1 MKRIF
6 ILLCIT
12 SLFLSCERD
21 NLYEGPSLET
31 MLGPF
36 ELIQK
41 FQVGNQ
47 NVDFYNGESTF
58 FTAEF
63 SKEVDWKV
71 VITGS
76 SSGAIKN
83 ITGRDI
89 SLSEFNATWDGSTTN
104 LPMFKQEACTAE
116 LYVSYSSELEDSTIT
131 VSDSL
136 IGISQ
141 LNVSSIKENDGLILS
156 DFELGFNDNWENR
169 SLASLG
175 NVDIINEFTD
185 VTISTQAG
193 VYFNPMGGNGAP
205 EGNMYYNLSGSC
217 SWDWLIGMLVFPA
230 DAFGDNTFELD
241 DNPDKVYFNFLL
253 NVPDNISNAKLLI
266 RFYEDDDNDGVFQS
280 GSEDMYS
287 LWMESFESGWQNI
300 SVRYSDLEALVDGS
314 PIQPDGDGV
323 RSPNLLKTIDVLLLA
338 DPSSGFSQVQMDY
351 IIFTEDQPLNP

>member
-41 FQVGNQ
+41 FQVSNQ

-156 DFELGFNDNWENR
+156 DFETGPNPNWDLFTQGGSMLIN
-169 SLASLG
+169 SSVNSPQG
-175 NVDIINEFTD
+175 NSFYKM
-185 VTISTQAG
+185 S
-193 VYFNPMGGNGAP
+193 GN
-205 EGNMYYNLSGSC
+205 C
-217 SWDWLIGMLVFPA
+217 SWDWLIGMA
-230 DAFGDNTFELD
+230 TIEAESYGSTTFDLS
-241 DNPDKVYFNFLL
+241 DNPNEVYFNVLL
-253 NVPDNISNAKLLI
+253 NYPQEVVNKPIVLFDF
-266 RFYEDDDNDGVFQS
+266 REDDNQDGIFVE
-280 GSEDMYS
+280 GAEDAYS
-287 LWMESFESGWQNI
+287 IEIKDLDPGWHDIN
-300 SVRYSDLEALVDGS
+300 
-314 PIQPDGDGV
+314 
-323 RSPNLLKTIDVLLLA
+323 
-338 DPSSGFSQVQMDY
+338 
-351 IIFTEDQPLNP
+351 